1 MSHPL
6 SLSLALALAAL
17 SAAGALAHPPPAA
30 AAACAHANA
39 LPAQVSRAEVGRAV
53 VCEINA
59 ERRSHGL
66 SQLSVNS
73 QLATAARRHSLDMV
87 QRHYFSHVGPSGV
100 GLVRRV
106 RAAGYL
112 TSVHRWL
119 VGETLA
125 WGWAAGASPIRIVQA
140 WMHSPEHRRIVLRSS
155 YRELGIGVAWG
166 GPRPRSAPD
175 ATFTAD
181 FGVTK

>member
-1 MSHPL
+1 VSHPL
-6 SLSLALALAAL
+6 NLCLALVLVAL
-17 SAAGALAHPPPAA
+17 SVAGALAHPPPAA

-39 LPAQVSRAEVGRAV
+39 VRAQASRAEVGRAI

-66 SQLSVNS
+66 SRLTVNS
-73 QLATAARRHSLDMV
+73 QLSAAARRHSLDMV
-87 QRHYFSHVGPSGV
+87 QRRYFSHIEPSGV
-100 GLVRRV
+100 GLVQRID
-106 RAAGYL
+106 AAGYL

-125 WGWAAGASPIRIVQA
+125 WGWGAGASPIRIVQA
-140 WMHSPEHRRIVLRSS
+140 WMHSPEHRRVVLRSS
-155 YRELGIGVAWG
+155 YREVGLGVAWG
-166 GPRPRSAPD
+166 GPRPRSAPE

-181 FGVTK
+181 FGVTN